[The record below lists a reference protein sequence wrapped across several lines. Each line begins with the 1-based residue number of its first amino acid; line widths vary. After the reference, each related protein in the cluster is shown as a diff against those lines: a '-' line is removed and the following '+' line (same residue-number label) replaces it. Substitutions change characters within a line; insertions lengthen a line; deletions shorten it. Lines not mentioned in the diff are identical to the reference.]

1 MKRNLVAAL
10 WPLLVVTVV
19 GVLPGCTTVQ
29 QTGTP
34 RSSIEQRLLV
44 RALERAVARFD
55 TASLGQRR
63 IDVRVYGL
71 TTDQTFAQDFVAA
84 RLALRGVQVVRAGE
98 PSEVMLRIFATALAV
113 DNDSTLLGIPAM
125 VVPVLGVPTP
135 EIAFFKAE
143 RSRGHAEVQSYLYD
157 DDGHFVGA
165 LPGAFGEA
173 KYRRYTVL
181 IIISFSSGDLGKPGH
196 PEQ

>member
-19 GVLPGCTTVQ
+19 SGLPGCTTVQ

-71 TTDQTFAQDFVAA
+71 TNDQTFAQDFVAS
-84 RLALRGVQVVRAGE
+84 RLALRGVQVVRPGE
-98 PSEVMLRIFATALAV
+98 VPEVMLRIFATALAV

-125 VVPVLGVPTP
+125 VVPVLGIPTP
-135 EIAFFKAE
+135 EIALFKAE
-143 RSRGHAEVQSYLYD
+143 RSRGHAEVQSFMYD
-157 DDGHFVGA
+157 EDGHFVGA